1 MHAIVR
7 IIKFINILSV
17 LQMFWLIE
25 RCSLPPM
32 PRPQPSYATLHVCLL
47 CDDSTFRLW
56 IIISMDSRNWALD
69 NAELNLMQTMEQQ
82 FHSCIQ
88 FWFFVSLCIFISILS
103 FRIVCVFFFDFM
115 YACRVPPNRVYIFS
129 TSFFPPDM
137 RVYARDLPCTY
148 HQHHDY
154 EFDKC
159 ATINF
164 FNLNILFRKHMK
176 FVYDGCMCGCV
187 VHFKSIFSLECFR
200 ISCGF
205 NWTNGFPQ

>member
-103 FRIVCVFFFDFM
+103 FRIVCVFFFSILCMLVASLLIVSIYFQ
-115 YACRVPPNRVYIFS
+115 RH
-129 TSFFPPDM
+129 FFHPIWE
-137 RVYARDLPCTY
+137 RTCT
-148 HQHHDY
+148 HVICLAH
-154 EFDKC
+154 
-159 ATINF
+159 TINIMIT
-164 FNLNILFRKHMK
+164 NLINVQR
-176 FVYDGCMCGCV
+176 
-187 VHFKSIFSLECFR
+187 
-200 ISCGF
+200 
-205 NWTNGFPQ
+205 